1 MFVRPTSLG
10 FALLNA
16 AVKAPTRNMTADR
29 VLTVIMKNDNPDA
42 PIKSG
47 YNRVMKDNIRVSAK
61 TLARI

>member
-10 FALLNA
+10 LALLNA
-16 AVKAPTRNMTADR
+16 AIKNPTHKAADKA
-29 VLTVIMKNDNPDA
+29 LTLVMKNDNPDA